1 MKPAEDTILI
11 VFSQHNSVDE
21 LARMSGEVKILVV
34 ARWLDYHAEDRALM
48 HENKTVVYA

>member
-1 MKPAEDTILI
+1 MKPAEDTIFI

-34 ARWLDYHAEDRALM
+34 ACWLDYHAEDRVLM

>member
-1 MKPAEDTILI
+1 MKPAEDTILL

-21 LARMSGEVKILVV
+21 LARMSGEVKKLVV
-34 ARWLDYHAEDRALM
+34 ASRVDYHAEDRALM

>member
-1 MKPAEDTILI
+1 MKPAEDTILL

-34 ARWLDYHAEDRALM
+34 ACWLDYHAEDRALM

>member
-1 MKPAEDTILI
+1 MKPAEDTIFI

-34 ARWLDYHAEDRALM
+34 ACWLDYHAEDRALM